1 MKFLVC
7 IFLVIS
13 YVLAFIKNLM
23 PALKHPDLTMDS
35 IHVLST
41 LFFLAMFVLFVI
53 KVHERFKYVLLV
65 GMLSGLIVFVVNLF
79 EELIFKYA
87 ILDVI
92 ASIQYPLY
100 IIFITPFF
108 GANMLLDIGYG
119 SYSLLISFVYF
130 LIYMLKVVTR
140 PRINK

>member
-1 MKFLVC
+1 MKFLVY

-13 YVLAFIKNLM
+13 YVLAFITNLM
-23 PALKHPDLTMDS
+23 PALKHPDLTMGS
-35 IHVLST
+35 IHFLST
-41 LFFLAMFVLFVI
+41 LFFLAMLVLFVI

-87 ILDVI
+87 ILDVV
-92 ASIQYPLY
+92 ASIQYPMY
-100 IIFITPFF
+100 IIFITPLF
-108 GANMLLDIGYG
+108 GAIMLFDISYG
-119 SYSLLISFVYF
+119 SYSLLVSFVYF